1 MRRFFLLCLLPLNLL
16 CAGESNDQNLV
27 TIRLHAEGNEKE
39 TETFVVPVTL
49 TNPPKQTFIR
59 KVPILTER
67 DITAFYAF
75 AANDGTVGCYF
86 KLDAD
91 GTHKLNQHTVDKLDT
106 MVVAMINGRIACALM
121 VDKRI
126 EDGILYIPS
135 GFLPIEI
142 AKLQAKF
149 PIIGKEKEFEQQKKT
164 AIAKLKEARKNE
176 PKPSPTPKEKK

>member
-1 MRRFFLLCLLPLNLL
+1 MRRLLLFCLFPLGIL
-16 CAGESNDQNLV
+16 CAGQSNDDNLV

-49 TNPPKQTFIR
+49 TNPPKQTFVR

-67 DITAFYAF
+67 DIVAFYAF
-75 AANDGTVGCYF
+75 AANDGSIGCYL

-106 MVVAMINGRIACALM
+106 MVVAMINGRVASAMM

-149 PIIGKEKEFEQQKKT
+149 PIIGKEKEFEEQKKT
-164 AIAKLKEARKNE
+164 AIAKLKEAKKNQ
-176 PKPSPTPKEKK
+176 PKPSPEPKEKK